1 MRVPLYRQLESS
13 DCGPV
18 CIRMISAAYGKD
30 YSLKTLKAL
39 CHQTRVG
46 ISVRDVVDCLEG
58 IGFEAACANVGR
70 NEVRRMPLPA
80 ILYLKHGHFV
90 VLEKLRAGKSGLRYT
105 LLDPSYG
112 KVCLSEEKLE
122 EKWLIAGKGVAV
134 VMSPKPDFLKI
145 NPERGEKESR
155 SGIIGVIREVIRR
168 YRRNFFWIVLLTFV
182 VLCTSWAMPL
192 LLGKTIDDA
201 LAEGASLAACVEENS
216 QTSGVIT
223 SVAQVYG
230 KIGYVSLG
238 SYLQNTDTVQ
248 AVNVEGVEATTENVL
263 SGDYKLSRP
272 FNICYKSY
280 DGLSDL
286 AKNFISFIESEAGQA
301 IIAEDYICL
310 ADLDVVDYTPYAG
323 SGTEL
328 TITGSTSVGPLM
340 VDLAAAFEKANP
352 DKKFDITITQNGSGE
367 GITAATEGNCD
378 FGMAS
383 RALKTEELANLESRQ
398 IATDGIAVI
407 VKKGSEIEN
416 VTFAQLY
423 DLYINGT
430 PIVVGEAD

>member
-1 MRVPLYRQLESS
+1 MNKKFLAIGV
-13 DCGPV
+13 
-18 CIRMISAAYGKD
+18 AA
-30 YSLKTLKAL
+30 AL
-39 CHQTRVG
+39 SVTAIGVMAGCNPTSGDDAAADITRAVA
-46 ISVRDVVDCLEG
+46 R
-58 IGFEAACANVGR
+58 EAA
-70 NEVRRMPLPA
+70 
-80 ILYLKHGHFV
+80 
-90 VLEKLRAGKSGLRYT
+90 SGT
-105 LLDPSYG
+105 
-112 KVCLSEEKLE
+112 
-122 EKWLIAGKGVAV
+122 
-134 VMSPKPDFLKI
+134 
-145 NPERGEKESR
+145 RGAFDELVE
-155 SGIIGVIREVIRR
+155 G
-168 YRRNFFWIVLLTFV
+168 
-182 VLCTSWAMPL
+182 AD
-192 LLGKTIDDA
+192 GKTIDDA

-230 KIGYVSLG
+230 KLGYVSLG

-407 VKKGSEIEN
+407 VKKDSALTN